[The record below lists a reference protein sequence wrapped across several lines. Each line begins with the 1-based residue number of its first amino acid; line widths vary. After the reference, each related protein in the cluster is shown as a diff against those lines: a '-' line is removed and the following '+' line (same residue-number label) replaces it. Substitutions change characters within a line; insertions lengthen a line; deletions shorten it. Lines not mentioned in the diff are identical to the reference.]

1 MLSVAELKKSVV
13 IMRLEAE
20 KKRNKVKLAHQ
31 PVNRRSRSMSNSDDV
46 VIQDMENTASGN

>member
-31 PVNRRSRSMSNSDDV
+31 PVNRRSRSMSNSDGV